1 MGGASGTGFGGSAGQ
16 ATQGGQQGG
25 FGGQQGGFG
34 GQQGGF
40 GGQQGGFGGQQGVF
54 GSFGGGQQ
62 GGFGGQQGG
71 YIGIDPVPQFQNPY
85 GPTIYNPYSPADQ
98 RQFGFQTPF
107 QQQQQQFGQSD
118 GFPNQQRLAQ
128 YQQQKAA
135 MGNQMNPEQQQF
147 GQPGIGL
154 PPHEQGLG
162 GRGGLQRVNSPG
174 MPGTSRYTDFYN
186 QAVFISQPPSGQR
199 DGFPNQQRLAPN
211 QQQQALSQ
219 QEAMRGML
227 NGTPQQP
234 QRPAFLD
241 NPEYQGYQKQAEGL
255 NQQINDYVTQSPM
268 YQQLQNPQGNQNQRE
283 DLNRQMD
290 AYVKQSPM
298 YQQLQDLQGKMR
310 GFQDSQQ
317 PQPEPVSNNQ
327 DMVFRP
333 AVMPPPESVA
343 EEYNPAQQTQGQQQ
357 LEQRMLENNRRV
369 MQQTPQERQR
379 IQQELMFNPLNRNQQ
394 QQTGFGQLM
403 GGPMGGL
410 LNRPRQGPGPGQFG
424 YNGAPQ
430 MNPYQQSVYQYNLQ
444 NPNNRNPYTRQ
455 PPSPQELQYDRQPR
469 GMTMD
474 MPQRYGRQPSPP
486 PNPYQMYGGLGGLFN
501 MQNAFTQQPQQSTQA
516 QINDANRQFLK
527 RGEELAPKQTPRR
540 NPFQQP
546 EERQDFRPDFSAGG
560 A

>member
-40 GGQQGGFGGQQGVF
+40 GSSATSIAPPQQGRNPFNNFNQQNAGGVFGGSPQGGF
-54 GSFGGGQQ
+54 GGQQ

-71 YIGIDPVPQFQNPY
+71 FGGQQGGFGGQQYNPVPQFQNPY

-107 QQQQQQFGQSD
+107 QQQQPNPYQQPFQQQFDINPSIDNTAAIYPASYYKQQQQQQFGQRD

-128 YQQQKAA
+128 YQQQKA
-135 MGNQMNPEQQQF
+135 
-147 GQPGIGL
+147 
-154 PPHEQGLG
+154 
-162 GRGGLQRVNSPG
+162 
-174 MPGTSRYTDFYN
+174 
-186 QAVFISQPPSGQR
+186 
-199 DGFPNQQRLAPN
+199 
-211 QQQQALSQ
+211 LSQ
-219 QEAMRGML
+219 QEAMRGIL
-227 NGTPQQP
+227 NGTSQQP

-317 PQPEPVSNNQ
+317 PQPEPVANNQ
-327 DMVFRP
+327 VMGFRP

-343 EEYNPAQQTQGQQQ
+343 EEFNPETYQRNPNMQKPYTPQRQMTPEQQRMQAAMGIHSQDYYQQQGQA
-357 LEQRMLENNRRV
+357 
-369 MQQTPQERQR
+369 
-379 IQQELMFNPLNRNQQ
+379 
-394 QQTGFGQLM
+394 GFGQLM

-410 LNRPRQGPGPGQFG
+410 LNRPRQGPGPGQYG
-424 YNGAPQ
+424 YGSGTGGAPQ
-430 MNPYQQSVYQYNLQ
+430 MNQQQQQML
-444 NPNNRNPYTRQ
+444 R
-455 PPSPQELQYDRQPR
+455 DRVAQFQQQPR

-501 MQNAFTQQPQQSTQA
+501 MQNAYPQQAQQSTQA
-516 QINDANRQFLK
+516 QINAANQQFLK
-527 RGEELAPKQTPRR
+527 RGEERTPQQTARNAPAAPDLSAAPY
-540 NPFQQP
+540 NPP
-546 EERQDFRPDFSAGG
+546 SAMWDGG
-560 A
+560 QGG